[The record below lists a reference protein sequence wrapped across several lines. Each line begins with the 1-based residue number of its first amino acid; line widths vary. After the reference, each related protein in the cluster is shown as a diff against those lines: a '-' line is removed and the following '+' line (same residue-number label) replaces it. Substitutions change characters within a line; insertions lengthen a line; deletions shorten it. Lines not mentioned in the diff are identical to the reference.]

1 MKENLFE
8 QLKKKAQY
16 ALNSLSRD
24 LVYETYGM
32 AKMAVELKTITYDEF
47 MVLNTMLVR
56 DGLNNYRNVKLH

>member
-8 QLKKKAQY
+8 ELKRKAQY

-32 AKMAVELKTITYDEF
+32 AKMAVNLNAITYDEF

-56 DGLNNYRNVKLH
+56 NGLNNCRNVKLQ